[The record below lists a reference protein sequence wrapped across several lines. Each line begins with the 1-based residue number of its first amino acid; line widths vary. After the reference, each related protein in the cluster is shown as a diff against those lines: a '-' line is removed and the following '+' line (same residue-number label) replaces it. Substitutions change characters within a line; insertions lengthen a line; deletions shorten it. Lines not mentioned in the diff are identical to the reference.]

1 MEHASA
7 LSEMPW
13 EKDLRAGQR
22 KTVSLFGPSKTKVVT
37 QLPTGYGK
45 TRTAAC
51 SYLKAKASVGVN
63 RVLYIAPKAGQ
74 VKQAAED
81 FPKAIQDAVG
91 GKPMSHVVGENPIT
105 ALKAHRN
112 QAAEIFITTVQALV
126 SSERTMMCIR
136 EMMQTGR
143 WMVIIDEHHH
153 YGDADDSVWTQKV
166 LSLPSNAIL
175 AMSATPMRSDGSSP
189 IGEPDVIVPYRD
201 ALEEGCVKELNLH
214 VYEYR
219 VDAITI
225 NGDIVP
231 FTTGELFREAGSMDP
246 ADIDKFMASRQ
257 MKWSPKYISPLVLH
271 PLERINDLFIN
282 KGIKAQ
288 MLVQAIS
295 CSHAKMVCEQIRA
308 IIPKAVS
315 VDWCGTGPN
324 GRSQE
329 ENDDVIARFCPPKDS
344 VTDKRNWSLDIL
356 VNVGIASE
364 GLDTNDVCEI
374 VFLTSPTV
382 NNTTK
387 QTIGRGARLHQRA
400 AKTDQPLCT
409 VNVDSSS
416 DLAAFI
422 GKKIMHVFDVDGP
435 TEIPDEED
443 GDGSGSSVK
452 EYEPL
457 PDDLPQVGVLDV
469 TLVDIRK
476 DPMFQGVL
484 ALTEE
489 RMRVSPLSDE
499 DKQKWLANEVERQV
513 REFMRTRDERF
524 NATAIE
530 AQTREKVDAA
540 VRKVA
545 GMLVRRASDAGL
557 MVEKSAI
564 GDLIRRINS
573 QKKMAL
579 GPIDAADVSDLERH
593 WRWIKQI
600 ETQILNKETP
610 SWLR

>member
-1 MEHASA
+1 MEHAST

-22 KTVSLFGPSKTKVVT
+22 KTVGLFGPTKTKVVT

-51 SYLKAKASVGVN
+51 AYLRAKATIGVN

-81 FPKAIQDAVG
+81 FPKAIRDAVG
-91 GKPMSHVVGENPIT
+91 GKPMSHVVGDNPIT

-153 YGDADDSVWTQKV
+153 YGDAEDSVWTQKV
-166 LSLPSNAIL
+166 LSLPSNSVL
-175 AMSATPMRSDGSSP
+175 AMSATPTRSDGSNP
-189 IGEPDVIVPYRD
+189 IGEPDVEVKYLD
-201 ALEEGCVKELNLH
+201 AFSEGCVKRLSLH

-271 PLERINDLFIN
+271 PLERINDLFIT
-282 KGIKAQ
+282 KSIKAQ

-344 VTDKRNWSLDIL
+344 VTDKRNWTLDIL

-374 VFLTSPTV
+374 VFLTSPSI

-387 QTIGRGARLHQRA
+387 QTIGRGARLHQRT
-400 AKTDQPLCT
+400 AKNDQPLCT
-409 VNVDSSS
+409 INVDSAS
-416 DLAAFI
+416 DLAEFI
-422 GKKIMHVFDVDGP
+422 GEKIMHVFDVESASEIE
-435 TEIPDEED
+435 TEDSD
-443 GDGSGSSVK
+443 AAGLGAK

-476 DPMFQGVL
+476 DPMFQGVM
-484 ALTEE
+484 ALTEKAL
-489 RMRVSPLSDE
+489 RSSPLSE
-499 DKQKWLANEVERQV
+499 DDKARLMQNEVERQV

-579 GPIDAADVSDLERH
+579 GAIDSADVSDLERH